1 MTSRMEGK
9 LNILMAASE
18 AAPYAK
24 TGGLADVVS
33 GLSKA
38 FAARGVS
45 VSVFLPLY
53 TSQIDQERFSLKPTG
68 RTFSVPVSD
77 QLVPGEIF
85 SHQLAGVRYYFIKND
100 PYFNRPG
107 LYGTNEGD
115 YPDNAARFVF
125 FSRAVLES
133 ARVLGLRPD
142 IVHCHDWHT
151 GLLPVFLKAAYASDP
166 SFHETATLFTIHN
179 LGYQGLFWHYD
190 WHLLN
195 LPWDY
200 FNPEALE
207 FYGKINFMKG
217 GLVFAD
223 ALSTVSP
230 GYAKEIQT
238 VAYGHRLEGVL
249 RKRRKDLYGILNGI
263 DTDEWDPSRD
273 PHIATTYD
281 AKALQGKEKCKTA
294 LQKEVGLPVQKEVPL
309 LATISRLS
317 EQKGIDLIVSIF
329 DKVMATGAQFIV
341 LGSGDKEYE
350 RRLEALAKGYP
361 RQAVVKITYDPVLA
375 HRIEAGA
382 DLFLMPSKYEPC
394 GLSQM
399 MSLRYGTVPVVR
411 ATGGL
416 DDTVT
421 AFNPDTLKGNGFKFN
436 AYTATAFFRQI
447 QNALSLFREKKKWR
461 ALIRNG
467 MAGNY
472 SWDASA
478 EKYLKLYHLI
488 PKKKRGER

>member
-1 MTSRMEGK
+1 MTTPEEGK
-9 LNILMAASE
+9 LNLLMAAAE
-18 AAPYAK
+18 ATPYAK
-24 TGGLADVVS
+24 TGGLADVV
-33 GLSKA
+33 GALSKA
-38 FAARGVS
+38 LAARGVS

-53 TSQIDQERFSLKPTG
+53 AQIDQKRFPLKPTG
-68 RTFSVPVSD
+68 KVVTVPVSD
-77 QLVPGEIF
+77 RLEAGEIF
-85 SHQLAGVRYYFIKND
+85 YHELAGVQYYFIKHD
-100 PYFNRPG
+100 PSFNRPG

-115 YPDNAARFVF
+115 YTDNAARFVF
-125 FSRAVLES
+125 FSRAVLE
-133 ARVLGLRPD
+133 AAKGLDLRPH

-151 GLLPVFLKAAYASDP
+151 GLIPVFLKTTYANEP
-166 SFHETATLFTIHN
+166 SFRETTTLFTIHN
-179 LGYQGLFWHYD
+179 LGYQGIFWHYD

-195 LPWDY
+195 LSWDF
-200 FNPEALE
+200 FNHEALE
-207 FYGKINFMKG
+207 FYGKINLLKG

-230 GYAKEIQT
+230 TYAKEIQT
-238 VAYGHRLEGVL
+238 SEYGYRLEGVL
-249 RKRRKDLYGILNGI
+249 RKRRKDLFGILNGI
-263 DTDEWDPSRD
+263 DTEEWDPSHD
-273 PHIATTYD
+273 PDIASSYN
-281 AKALQGKEKCKTA
+281 AKTLQGKEKCKAA
-294 LQKEVGLPVQKEVPL
+294 LQTEIGLLNQREVPL
-309 LATISRLS
+309 LAMISRLS

-329 DKVMATGAQFIV
+329 NKMMATGAQFIL
-341 LGSGDKEYE
+341 LGNGDKEYE
-350 RRLEALAKGYP
+350 MRLGALAKGYP
-361 RQAVVKITYDPVLA
+361 QQAVVKIAYDHLFA

-421 AFNPDTLKGNGFKFN
+421 QFSPDTLKGNGFKFK
-436 AYTATAFFRQI
+436 AYTETAFFRQI

-467 MAGNY
+467 MEGNY

-478 EKYLKLYHLI
+478 EKYLKLYRRI
-488 PKKKRGER
+488 YNKKRGKR

>member
-1 MTSRMEGK
+1 MERK

-24 TGGLADVVS
+24 TGGLADVIS
-33 GLSKA
+33 GLSKSLVS
-38 FAARGVS
+38 RGAS

-53 TSQIDQERFSLKPTG
+53 SQIDQQRFPLKPTG
-68 RTFSVPVSD
+68 RTVTVPVSD
-77 QLVPGEIF
+77 RSESGEIF
-85 SHQLAGVRYYFIKND
+85 SCEIAGVQYYFIKND
-100 PYFNRPG
+100 LYFNRPG

-133 ARVLGLRPD
+133 AKVLGLQPH
-142 IVHCHDWHT
+142 VLHCHDWHT
-151 GLLPVFLKAAYASDP
+151 GLIPVFLKTAYAAEP
-166 SFHETATLFTIHN
+166 SFQAISTLFTIHN
-179 LGYQGLFWHYD
+179 LGYQGIFWHYD

-195 LPWDY
+195 LPWNY
-200 FNPEALE
+200 FTHEALE
-207 FYGKINFMKG
+207 FYGKINFLKG

-238 VAYGHRLEGVL
+238 AAYGHRLEGVL
-249 RKRRKDLYGILNGI
+249 RRRRKDLYGILNGI
-263 DTDEWDPSRD
+263 DTEEWDPARD
-273 PHIATTYD
+273 SYIAAAYD
-281 AKALQGKEKCKTA
+281 AKTLQGKEKCKTA

-309 LATISRLS
+309 LAIISRLS
-317 EQKGIDLIVSIF
+317 EQKGIDLIVAVF
-329 DKVMATGAQFIV
+329 DKVMATGAQWII
-341 LGSGDKEYE
+341 LGNGDKGYE
-350 RRLEALAKGYP
+350 VQLEALAKKYP
-361 RQAVVKITYDPVLA
+361 KQAIVKIAYDHVLA

-382 DLFLMPSKYEPC
+382 DIFLMPSKYEPC
-394 GLSQM
+394 GLNQM

-416 DDTVT
+416 DDTV
-421 AFNPDTLKGNGFKFN
+421 AQFNPDTLQGNGFKFK
-436 AYTATAFFRQI
+436 AYSATAFFRQI
-447 QNALSLFREKKKWR
+447 QNALSLFKEKKKWR

-467 MAGNY
+467 MEGNY

-478 EKYLKLYHLI
+478 EKCLKLYHLI
-488 PKKKRGER
+488 HKKKRGER

>member
-1 MTSRMEGK
+1 MAEIAEKR

-18 AAPYAK
+18 VTPYAK
-24 TGGLADVVS
+24 TGGLADVV
-33 GLSKA
+33 GALSRALVK
-38 FAARGVS
+38 RGAT

-53 TSQIDQERFSLKPTG
+53 AQIDPARFPLKSTG
-68 RTFSVPVSD
+68 KTVTVPLSNRYET
-77 QLVPGEIF
+77 GEIF
-85 SHQLAGVRYYFIKND
+85 SHELAGVQYYFIKKD
-100 PYFNRPG
+100 HYFNRPG

-115 YPDNAARFVF
+115 YPDNAERFVF

-133 ARVLGLRPD
+133 AKILDLHPQ
-142 IVHCHDWHT
+142 ILHCHDWHT
-151 GLLPVFLKAAYASDP
+151 GLIPVFLKAAYANEP

-179 LGYQGLFWHYD
+179 LGYQGIFWHYD

-195 LPWDY
+195 LPWSY
-200 FNPEALE
+200 FNHEALE
-207 FYGKINFMKG
+207 FYGKINFLKG

-230 GYAKEIQT
+230 TYAREIQT
-238 VAYGHRLEGVL
+238 AAYGYRLEGVL

-263 DTDEWDPSRD
+263 DTEEWNPARDPS
-273 PHIATTYD
+273 IAANYD
-281 AKALQGKEKCKTA
+281 TNTLQGKEKCKTA
-294 LQKEVGLPVQKEVPL
+294 LQKEVGLPTQKETPL
-309 LATISRLS
+309 LAVISRLS
-317 EQKGIDLIVSIF
+317 EQKGIDLIMAVF
-329 DKVMATGAQFIV
+329 EKVMATGAQWII
-341 LGSGDKEYE
+341 LGNGDKEYE
-350 RRLEALAKGYP
+350 VRLQMLAKKYP
-361 RQAVVKITYDPVLA
+361 QQAFVHIAYDHLLA

-421 AFNPDTLKGNGFKFN
+421 QFDPDTLKGNGFKFK
-436 AYTATAFFRQI
+436 AYATTAFSRQI
-447 QNALSLFREKKKWR
+447 QNALSLFKEKKKWR
-461 ALIRNG
+461 AVMRNG
-467 MAGNY
+467 MEGNY

-478 EKYLKLYHLI
+478 EKYLNLYQTIL
-488 PKKKRGER
+488 KKKRGRK

>member
-1 MTSRMEGK
+1 MARSAEGK

-18 AAPYAK
+18 AVPYAK
-24 TGGLADVVS
+24 TGGLADVV
-33 GLSKA
+33 GALSKA
-38 FAARGVS
+38 LVKRDAS

-53 TSQIDQERFSLKPTG
+53 SQIDLERFPLKSTG
-68 RTFSVPVSD
+68 HTITVPVSD
-77 QLVPGEIF
+77 RLETGEIF
-85 SHQLAGVRYYFIKND
+85 FHELAGVQYYFIKND

-115 YPDNAARFVF
+115 YADNAARFVF

-133 ARVLGLRPD
+133 AKVLGLHPD
-142 IVHCHDWHT
+142 LLHCHDWHT
-151 GLLPVFLKAAYASDP
+151 GLIPVFLKAAYADEP
-166 SFHETATLFTIHN
+166 TFQETATLFTIHN
-179 LGYQGLFWHYD
+179 LGYQGIFWHYD

-200 FNPEALE
+200 FNYEALE

-230 GYAKEIQT
+230 TYAKEIQT
-238 VAYGHRLEGVL
+238 AAYGCRLEGIL

-263 DTDEWDPSRD
+263 DTEEWDPSRD
-273 PHIATTYD
+273 PTIAATYD
-281 AKALQGKEKCKTA
+281 AKTLQGKEKCKTA
-294 LQKEVGLPVQKEVPL
+294 LQKEAGFPTRKEIPL
-309 LATISRLS
+309 LAMISRLS
-317 EQKGIDLIVSIF
+317 EQKGIDLLIGVF
-329 DKVMATGAQFIV
+329 ERVMGTGAQCMI
-341 LGSGDKEYE
+341 LGNGDKEYE
-350 RRLEALAKGYP
+350 VRLQALAKKYP
-361 RQAVVKITYDPVLA
+361 EQAVVQIAYDHSLA

-382 DLFLMPSKYEPC
+382 DIFLMPSKYEPC

-399 MSLRYGTVPVVR
+399 MSLRYGTAPVVR

-416 DDTVT
+416 EDTIT
-421 AFNPDTLKGNGFKFN
+421 QFNPETLKGNGFKFK

-461 ALIRNG
+461 ALIQNG
-467 MAGNY
+467 MEGDY
-472 SWDASA
+472 SWNASA
-478 EKYLKLYHLI
+478 EKYLKLYRMIH
-488 PKKKRGER
+488 KKKRGER